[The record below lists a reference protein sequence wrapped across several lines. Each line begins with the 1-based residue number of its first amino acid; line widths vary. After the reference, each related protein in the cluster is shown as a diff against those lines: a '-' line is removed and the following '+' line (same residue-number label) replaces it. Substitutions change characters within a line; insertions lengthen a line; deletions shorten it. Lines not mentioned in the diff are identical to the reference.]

1 MLIVISQES
10 RTIYLVYPDGS
21 FKPNASVTRAQLATM
36 LARFL
41 TNGDIPT
48 INNSSFE
55 ETIIHLSKDAIEV
68 VQQVGLFNG
77 TTEKTFNPNGTITRA
92 QAVKVLNQLF
102 ERPALADITTST
114 FKDVPNPHWAIGEI
128 EAAATE
134 KWSNNE
140 KKLHKFG

>member
-48 INNSSFE
+48 
-55 ETIIHLSKDAIEV
+55 KDAIEV
-68 VQQVGLFNG
+68 VQQAGLFNG
-77 TTEKTFNPNGTITRA
+77 TTEKTFNLNGTITRA

-102 ERPALADITTST
+102 ERPALAEISMST

-134 KWSNNE
+134 KMV
-140 KKLHKFG
+140 